1 MWPGYSLVAFA
12 ILRTRKTRLQPG
24 SWKAKWTRLE
34 PYVHKTCLTR
44 LFLVSLSSLVIPWT
58 TKLGSTRL
66 LKNLSTDPPSPQEK
80 LEKGPFL
87 RFFLKGGWGGG
98 GSVHRLA
105 LKVSQCT
112 WGYPGLPGFS
122 WLAWFLLKNQE
133 KQAQTGFW
141 STELIR
147 QAIYHLWS
155 INVFVVELAAMSVVE
170 RVTTSNP
177 WLWTLDKASSQDPKR
192 SALPR
197 VKDILFWCL
206 ALVDL

>member
-1 MWPGYSLVAFA
+1 MNKAWTLYAQNLLNQVIPGKLGKPSYSMNHE
-12 ILRTRKTRLQPG
+12 TRLYQAL
-24 SWKAKWTRLE
+24 KE
-34 PYVHKTCLTR
+34 PEYRPPFPSGKIGEGA
-44 LFLVSLSSLVIPWT
+44 LSPIFP
-58 TKLGSTRL
+58 
-66 LKNLSTDPPSPQEK
+66 E
-80 LEKGPFL
+80 
-87 RFFLKGGWGGG
+87 GGG
-98 GSVHRLA
+98 GVSVHRLA

-112 WGYPGLPGFS
+112 WGYPGLPAFS

-133 KQAQTGFW
+133 KQAQPGFW
-141 STELIR
+141 STELTR
-147 QAIYHLWS
+147 HAIYHLWS

-177 WLWTLDKASSQDPKR
+177 SLWTLDKASSQDPKR

>member
-1 MWPGYSLVAFA
+1 MNKAWTLCAQNLLNQVIPGKLVKPSYSMNHE
-12 ILRTRKTRLQPG
+12 TRLYQAL
-24 SWKAKWTRLE
+24 KE
-34 PYVHKTCLTR
+34 PEYRPPFPSGKIGEGA
-44 LFLVSLSSLVIPWT
+44 LSPIFP
-58 TKLGSTRL
+58 
-66 LKNLSTDPPSPQEK
+66 E
-80 LEKGPFL
+80 
-87 RFFLKGGWGGG
+87 GGVGGG
-98 GSVHRLA
+98 GGVSVHRLA

-147 QAIYHLWS
+147 HAIYHLWS

-177 WLWTLDKASSQDPKR
+177 WLWTLDKASSQDPER

>member
-44 LFLVSLSSLVIPWT
+44 LFLVSLASLVIPWT

-87 RFFLKGGWGGG
+87 RFFLKGGRGV
-98 GSVHRLA
+98 SVHRLA

-112 WGYPGLPGFS
+112 WGYPGLPAFS

-133 KQAQTGFW
+133 KQAQPGFW
-141 STELIR
+141 STELTR
-147 QAIYHLWS
+147 HAIYHLWS

-177 WLWTLDKASSQDPKR
+177 SLWTLDKASSQDPKR

>member
-44 LFLVSLSSLVIPWT
+44 LFLVSLASLVIPWT

-87 RFFLKGGWGGG
+87 RFFLNGGG
-98 GSVHRLA
+98 VSVHRLA

-112 WGYPGLPGFS
+112 WGYPGLPAFS

-133 KQAQTGFW
+133 KQAQPGFW
-141 STELIR
+141 STELTR
-147 QAIYHLWS
+147 HAIYHLWS

-177 WLWTLDKASSQDPKR
+177 WSWTLDKASSPDPER
-192 SALPR
+192 SALLM
-197 VKDILFWCL
+197 VKDILYWCL
-206 ALVDL
+206 ALADL